1 MEKKHRFYWEKPEG
15 GDMKI
20 EMPGFRKS
28 EMSVKIEDG
37 MLSVS
42 AGKKSHRQEK
52 KKGFY
57 MEESSSSSFT
67 KSMSLPEGIKAGD
80 ISLEIMDGVVVIKK
94 KKKVKN

>member
-1 MEKKHRFYWEKPEG
+1 MKKKPQFYWEKPKG

-20 EMPGFRKS
+20 EMPGFGKD
-28 EMSVKIEDG
+28 EIHAKIEGG
-37 MLSVS
+37 MLTVS
-42 AGKKSHRQEK
+42 AGKKSHSEEK

-67 KSMSLPEGIKAGD
+67 KSMSLPEGVKAED
-80 ISLEIMDGVVVIKK
+80 ISIEIRDGVVVIKK